1 MSAMGEQGES
11 GRGAI
16 TISDM
21 GVVFNA
27 RGTMVEAVSSVDL
40 KVQPGEFVSLIGPSG
55 CGKSTL
61 LNIVLRRADIRQRA
75 G

>member
-1 MSAMGEQGES
+1 MSAKTNEP

-16 TISDM
+16 DINDM

-40 KVQPGEFVSLIGPSG
+40 KVRPGEFVSLIGPSG
-55 CGKSTL
+55 
-61 LNIVLRRADIRQRA
+61 
-75 G
+75 